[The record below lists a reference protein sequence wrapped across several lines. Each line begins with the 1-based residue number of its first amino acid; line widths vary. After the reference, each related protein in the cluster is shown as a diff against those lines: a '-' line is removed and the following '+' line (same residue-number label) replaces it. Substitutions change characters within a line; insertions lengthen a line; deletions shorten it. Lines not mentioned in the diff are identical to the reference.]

1 MTTIPL
7 FPGLDGLMTLSRREG
22 VDIRP
27 TLLRVLTDLYVQ
39 ASKHSTDE
47 ERQFVELTSRLID
60 QVDDATRA
68 AVRARLAIYPN
79 APAEILGKL
88 GLRPFNPGHS
98 VPLARQIASPPVAPA
113 QPSPLSEAQLR
124 MQANLSMQPKD
135 AAEIHDLFFRAG
147 GSERVLILHNLA
159 ETPLRA
165 AARIPAARASRA
177 VETLEMA
184 AFANDIENFA
194 LEIGETLILPARLAT
209 QIVNDPGGELLAC
222 AARAIDM
229 PSAVFQRVLLFLK
242 PEIGTS
248 VHQVYRLSRLYDH
261 LSERSA
267 LVMLAAWRGS
277 TMAVTRAK
285 YRPTLH
291 DDERH
296 RARITQAQA
305 RPALQPGSAP
315 AVRTGTQGS
324 GR

>member
-1 MTTIPL
+1 
-7 FPGLDGLMTLSRREG
+7 
-22 VDIRP
+22 
-27 TLLRVLTDLYVQ
+27 
-39 ASKHSTDE
+39 
-47 ERQFVELTSRLID
+47 
-60 QVDDATRA
+60 
-68 AVRARLAIYPN
+68 
-79 APAEILGKL
+79 
-88 GLRPFNPGHS
+88 
-98 VPLARQIASPPVAPA
+98 
-113 QPSPLSEAQLR
+113 
-124 MQANLSMQPKD
+124 
-135 AAEIHDLFFRAG
+135 
-147 GSERVLILHNLA
+147 
-159 ETPLRA
+159 
-165 AARIPAARASRA
+165 
-177 VETLEMA
+177 
-184 AFANDIENFA
+184 
-194 LEIGETLILPARLAT
+194 
-209 QIVNDPGGELLAC
+209 
-222 AARAIDM
+222 M

-285 YRPTLH
+285 YRPALH